1 MTPPSVIPKRSPLD
15 LRIGRRII
23 NLPTLL
29 TLTVVWMLLFGEL
42 SLTMAL
48 GGVLVGTLIMLV
60 FPLPTVSLGLHPVGL
75 AVFLGHFIVTW
86 WCRAPAWS
94 RSRSPGAPAQLDLA
108 IPLRT
113 RLTCCSPS
121 PPSVSVIP
129 GSDRE
134 VRSGL
139 HCSCTCSALT

>member
-60 FPLPTVSLGLHPVGL
+60 FPLPTVSLGLRLHLGDHA
-75 AVFLGHFIVTW
+75 AVV
-86 WCRAPAWS
+86 
-94 RSRSPGAPAQLDLA
+94 
-108 IPLRT
+108 
-113 RLTCCSPS
+113 
-121 PPSVSVIP
+121 V
-129 GSDRE
+129 E
-134 VRSGL
+134 
-139 HCSCTCSALT
+139 